1 MIRNHKIL
9 LSRQLKNGKN
19 IDQII
24 KTTTEKENKTEKIFI
39 TKIEKKLLQKILE
52 KEKEMRNQKIIMIL
66 KLKKREEL

>member
-19 IDQII
+19 IDHII

-52 KEKEMRNQKIIMIL
+52 KEKEMRNQNIKNYH
-66 KLKKREEL
+66 KKE